1 MIARALV
8 AVIGVIVA
16 LTAPLAQGLDRH
28 DADDTALFWQ
38 RVKSASLVNGA
49 TGKNC
54 CGEADAVR
62 VKLLGK
68 IEGGDD
74 FRAEIVDIMR
84 SAFGKVGDVLTI
96 SPGVTIVD
104 VYSPYDFPIVFL
116 NGRNEA
122 ICLAAP
128 EGI

>member
-1 MIARALV
+1 MMARALV
-8 AVIGVIVA
+8 AAIGAIISLA
-16 LTAPLAQGLDRH
+16 APLAQGLDRH
-28 DADDTALFWQ
+28 DADDAALFWQ
-38 RVKSASLVNGA
+38 RVKTANLVNGERR
-49 TGKNC
+49 NC
-54 CGEADAVR
+54 CGAGDAVR

-74 FRAEIVDIMR
+74 FRAEIVDTMR
-84 SAFGKVGDVLTI
+84 SAFGKIGDVLTVT
-96 SPGVTIVD
+96 PGVTIVD